1 MSFRMMLS
9 FAAAANFVL
18 ICSLAFAVQPIEII
32 DVYVDEDV
40 VPVDETE
47 PTIVFTI
54 DGVNFN
60 NGGDV
65 ELWLGEIPLRL
76 LSQTD
81 TTLTAALPLGMQTV
95 DVGSYQLVVTT
106 GGGTVRHNEF
116 DGVTIGAEGPE
127 GAVGPQGPQG
137 PQGLTGPQGLKGAPG
152 PVGPRGEVGPPGPP
166 GPPGP
171 IGPKG
176 DPGDPGDIGS
186 ITACSVGYAIREVF
200 SDGSVTC
207 EPVINPTTPGNVSIT
222 SVSGEIVLT
231 AGGSTVTVAPDGTVT
246 ISGTSVNVE
255 STGALNLSGTSVN
268 ISGTVVGIKGAAMV
282 DVDGGVIT
290 LN

>member
-1 MSFRMMLS
+1 MLP
-9 FAAAANFVL
+9 AAAAAIFLLVG
-18 ICSLAFAVQPIEII
+18 SLAFSVESTEIY

-40 VPVDETE
+40 VPVDEIE
-47 PTIVFTI
+47 PTIIFTI

-65 ELWLGEIPLRL
+65 ELWLGEIPLRV
-76 LSQTD
+76 LSQAD

-127 GAVGPQGPQG
+127 GAIGPQGPEG
-137 PQGLTGPQGLKGAPG
+137 PQGLTGPRGLEGAPG

-171 IGPKG
+171 VGPQG

-186 ITACSVGYAIREVF
+186 ITACSAGFAIREVF

-207 EPVINPTTPGNVSIT
+207 EPLINPTTPGNVAIT

-231 AGGSTVTVAPDGTVT
+231 AGGSTITVAPDGSVT
-246 ISGTSVNVE
+246 ISGSSVNVE
-255 STGALNLSGTSVN
+255 STGALNLTGTSVN
-268 ISGTVVGIKGAAMV
+268 ISGTTVGIEAAGIVDVKGAL
-282 DVDGGVIT
+282 IT

>member
-1 MSFRMMLS
+1 MSFQTMLS
-9 FAAAANFVL
+9 YTAATIFLFVS
-18 ICSLAFAVQPIEII
+18 SLVFAVQPIEII

-40 VPVDETE
+40 VPVDEIE

-65 ELWLGEIPLRL
+65 ELWLGEIPLRV

-106 GGGTVRHNEF
+106 GGGMVRQNEF
-116 DGVTIGAEGPE
+116 DGVTIGAEG
-127 GAVGPQGPQG
+127 AIGPQG
-137 PQGLTGPQGLKGAPG
+137 PQGLTGPRGLEGAPG

-186 ITACSVGYAIREVF
+186 IAACSAGFAIREVF

-207 EPVINPTTPGNVSIT
+207 EPLINPTTPGNVSIT
-222 SVSGEIVLT
+222 SVSGEVVLT
-231 AGGSTVTVAPDGTVT
+231 AGGSRITVAPDGTVT
-246 ISGTSVNVE
+246 ISGTTVNVE
-255 STGALNLSGTSVN
+255 SSGALNLSGNSVN
-268 ISGTVVGIKGAAMV
+268 ISGTTVGIKASAIV
-282 DVDGGVIT
+282 DVKGALIT